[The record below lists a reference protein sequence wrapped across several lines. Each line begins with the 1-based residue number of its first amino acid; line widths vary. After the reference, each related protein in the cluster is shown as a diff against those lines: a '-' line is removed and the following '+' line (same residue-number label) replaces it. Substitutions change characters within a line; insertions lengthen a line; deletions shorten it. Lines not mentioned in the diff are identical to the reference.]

1 MHVYTKQNILEQWEV
16 ELKYNSRAELQ
27 KCQLGTDKN
36 KTKQN
41 KTKNH
46 NGITDFFGNY
56 LMCLT
61 FHLIPSLTYAHYCKI
76 N

>member
-41 KTKNH
+41 KTKKQQTKPP
-46 NGITDFFGNY
+46 TDKSKG
-56 LMCLT
+56 
-61 FHLIPSLTYAHYCKI
+61 
-76 N
+76 